1 MNNFFQR
8 TISGAIF
15 ISIIIAS
22 ILLHSYAFVAVFV
35 VVCIWCVCEFQQLTN
50 TQPNVNVNTWVAA
63 FGGAFLFVCSYLY
76 ASGTI
81 SYKWIYAI
89 YIIYVMTVFVWELYR
104 KQPNPINNWAYFI
117 LGQMYVAVP
126 LSLLNFILFTTD
138 YAPILLLSVFVIIW
152 VNDTGAYLCGVTFGK
167 HRLFERIS
175 PKKSWEGFIG
185 GAIFSLAAGY
195 VFSLFIPEISLLH
208 WFILTEIIV
217 VFGTFG
223 DLSESLLKRTLNI
236 KDSGNAIPGHGG
248 LLDRFDSM
256 LFAAPAVFV
265 YLMFLF

>member
-1 MNNFFQR
+1 MSNFFQR
-8 TISGAIF
+8 AISGAVY

-22 ILLHSYAFVAVFV
+22 ILFHSYAFVAVFTV
-35 VVCIWCVCEFQQLTN
+35 ICAWCVREFQQLTN
-50 TQPNVNVNTWVAA
+50 SQPDVDVNTWIAA
-63 FGGAFLFVCSYLY
+63 FGGAFLFICSYLY
-76 ASGTI
+76 ASGI
-81 SYKWIYAI
+81 VSCKWIYAI
-89 YIIYVMTVFVWELYR
+89 YIVYVMAVFIWELYR
-104 KQPNPINNWAYFI
+104 KHPNPINNWAYFV
-117 LGQMYVAVP
+117 LGQVYVAVP
-126 LSLLNFILFTTD
+126 FSLLSFILFATGYT
-138 YAPILLLSVFVIIW
+138 PILLLSVFVIIW

-185 GAIFSLAAGY
+185 GAVFSLVAGY

-208 WFILTEIIV
+208 WFILAEIIV

-223 DLSESLLKRTLNI
+223 DLSESLLKRTLGV
-236 KDSGNAIPGHGG
+236 KDSGNTIPGHGG